1 MTYPFERLNNAFEI
15 IEALND
21 IPDDWSLTPV
31 WDKAPKRD
39 NWQTESK
46 LDKGAIANL
55 IFNGESKISKNGNS
69 YQYFA
74 SGYGLRTG
82 EYSHGILAVD
92 IDGETALPI
101 LYAIGYKNEITVSW
115 TSGKSGRFQLLFQI
129 PDSHRQNLKD
139 FRRKVLTQWKGLEC
153 AKTTEIGRN
162 GKTITKYIDG
172 LEFRYNEAQ
181 SVIPPSRHPTTGA
194 YRWLHDPLT
203 TEIAIAPQWLLD
215 FLDKI
220 AVEPLAIANAV
231 DWTQYKKTV
240 AKGLSASTN
249 LNDFLLFDVYP
260 RLSPNQIF
268 NWTGHNFKQV
278 GKTLKGYPPWRQ
290 SASGTSFHAWQDKD
304 GQWAWQ
310 DKQTGEGGGAIAY
323 RHKLS
328 GGNGK
333 PRGKDFVAIV
343 RELAGDAGLQ
353 LPDYVPDTIKIA
365 ETKIAHNE
373 EEIIIADANADIL
386 RWVVAGDETAQ
397 EKRDMITSL
406 TEVWEPHFKTEVW
419 GHLEPE
425 ARTQIKIL
433 LK

>member
-21 IPDDWSLTPV
+21 IPDDWALTPV
-31 WDKAPKRD
+31 WEKSPKRP
-39 NWQTESK
+39 NWQTEQK
-46 LDKGAIANL
+46 LDKGAIADL
-55 IFNGESKISKNGNS
+55 IFNGESKISKNGKP

-82 EYSHGILAVD
+82 EYSNGLLAID
-92 IDGETALPI
+92 IDGLSAFPLLEAL
-101 LYAIGYKNEITVSW
+101 GYKEELTVSW
-115 TSGKSGRFQLLFQI
+115 TSGKPGRFQILFQL
-129 PDSHRQNLKD
+129 PDSHRELLQTFK
-139 FRRKVLTQWKGLEC
+139 RRVLTTWGSTEC
-153 AKTTEIGRN
+153 LKSGD
-162 GKTITKYIDG
+162 KYVEC
-172 LEFRYNEAQ
+172 LEFRYNEVQ
-181 SVIPPSRHPTTGA
+181 SVLPPSLHPTTGF
-194 YRWLHDPLT
+194 YKWINDPLF
-203 TEIAIAPQWLLD
+203 TEVAIAPQWLL
-215 FLDKI
+215 KI
-220 AVEPLAIANAV
+220 LEIIVKTENVLTSQNTV
-231 DWTQYKKTV
+231 DWQQYKRTV
-240 AKGLSASTN
+240 AKGLSGSTD
-249 LNDFLLFDVYP
+249 LKDFLLFDVYP
-260 RLSPNQIF
+260 RLTPDRIF

-278 GKTLKGYPPWRQ
+278 GKTLKGCPPWRQ
-290 SASGTSFHAWQDKD
+290 SASGTSFHVWQDKD

-353 LPDYVPDTIKIA
+353 LPAYVPDTIKIA
-365 ETKIAHNE
+365 ETKIAYNE
-373 EEIIIADANADIL
+373 EEIIIAAANADIL

-406 TEVWEPHFKTEVW
+406 TEAWEHHFKTEVW